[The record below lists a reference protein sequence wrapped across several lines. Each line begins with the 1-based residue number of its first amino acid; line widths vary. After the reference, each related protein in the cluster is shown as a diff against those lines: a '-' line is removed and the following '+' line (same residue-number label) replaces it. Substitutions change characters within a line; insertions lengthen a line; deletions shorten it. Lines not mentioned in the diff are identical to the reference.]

1 MENNTTQ
8 QKEKKPKQPTYSE
21 TLENEYKKAVEGIK
35 KHGFK
40 FGEAIAF
47 QMPDADAEIYF
58 AGRAIGVELINTN
71 LLAEVIKYLQDTR
84 GKHLLLLGSVGTGKT
99 LIATKLI
106 PLLIFA
112 NFKKIFKVYKATDLS
127 EELNEAKKY
136 PFVVIDDFGTETTA
150 VNYGNKVEAFSEWLD
165 SVEGRDCY
173 VIATTN
179 LDANQIK
186 AKYGVRTYDRLRG
199 LFKVIQVNEKSMR
212 N

>member
-1 MENNTTQ
+1 MENNTE
-8 QKEKKPKQPTYSE
+8 EKKRKQELYSE
-21 TLENEYKKAVEGIK
+21 VLENEYKKAVEEIK

-47 QMPDADAEIYF
+47 QMPDAEAEISH
-58 AGRAIGVELINTN
+58 AGRAIGVELINTK
-71 LLAEVIKYLQDTR
+71 LLAEVVKYLQDTK

-150 VNYGNKVEAFSEWLD
+150 INYGNKIEAFSEWVD

-173 VIATTN
+173 AIATTN

-186 AKYGVRTYDRLRG
+186 QKYGIRTYDRLRG
-199 LFKVIQVNEKSMR
+199 LFKVIQVSENSMR
-212 N
+212 